1 MRLREVSK
9 FAVDF
14 HEKDMYDDGAVL
26 SCHIM
31 LLHKAARRC
40 NAMEKYIDLLSN
52 VADELTRIAAQD
64 QAIAFDL
71 ESIKR
76 IINAAEGKLDNI
88 ERL

>member
-1 MRLREVSK
+1 
-9 FAVDF
+9 
-14 HEKDMYDDGAVL
+14 
-26 SCHIM
+26 
-31 LLHKAARRC
+31 
-40 NAMEKYIDLLSN
+40 MEKYFDLLSN